1 MSKTKRIIQVGGTVR
16 SGTTMLGLIIS
27 NAENAI
33 SLGEVMHLFDPYN
46 KQHYDKIKELTLDPK
61 WKSIIN
67 DKPENLYDNVF
78 KFFPEIDLII
88 DSSKDPIWFER
99 LSKSSKYNTVQLITY
114 KSPKDLKNSFLK
126 RKMDNWEKV
135 YLNYYKRFF
144 SVFPLVPTVYLK
156 DLLTDEGYL
165 EKLCE
170 YLNIPYSKNRLNYWE
185 KKHPNFFG
193 SSTVKQK
200 KIDSTILEKND
211 EKINTNGKMYKLFNK
226 LNKKQFINTPI
237 DVNYKYSGFTL
248 KALYFKDN
256 LLKKLNNEK

>member
-33 SLGEVMHLFDPYN
+33 SLGEVMHLFNPYK
-46 KQHYDKIKELTLDPK
+46 KQHYDKINELLVDTK

-99 LSKSSKYNTVQLITY
+99 ISKSSKYNTVRLITY

-135 YLNYYKRFF
+135 Y
-144 SVFPLVPTVYLK
+144 
-156 DLLTDEGYL
+156 
-165 EKLCE
+165 
-170 YLNIPYSKNRLNYWE
+170 
-185 KKHPNFFG
+185 
-193 SSTVKQK
+193 
-200 KIDSTILEKND
+200 
-211 EKINTNGKMYKLFNK
+211 
-226 LNKKQFINTPI
+226 
-237 DVNYKYSGFTL
+237 
-248 KALYFKDN
+248 
-256 LLKKLNNEK
+256 